1 MISTKSI
8 PQIYSTKKPC
18 CKVCQDAG
26 KPENVYLSHY
36 VKDLNGNVT
45 CPTLLSQECRY
56 CHKKGHTT
64 SHCSV
69 LKKQKE
75 AEENLKKPPLSP
87 PVKKNQ
93 KSEKKANVFA
103 YLDLNSD
110 NESESDNEQEE
121 VNDFPELVAVAAEP
135 KDVLEKTQTSEKKF
149 SYASMA
155 AKTIADYKI
164 EQLKIQ
170 LNSSNLTP
178 YVDKKPE
185 VKVKKVWPA
194 LAPGQKKS
202 WAQIEDESSSDEE
215 DEEFDEENSA
225 W

>member
-1 MISTKSI
+1 MNSKSI
-8 PQIYSTKKPC
+8 NKSQVNTARKAC

-26 KPENVYLSHY
+26 KPENVYLTHY

-64 SHCSV
+64 SHCSA

-75 AEENLKKPPLSP
+75 YEENSRKPPLSP
-87 PVKKNQ
+87 HKKEVVAQ
-93 KSEKKANVFA
+93 KKANVFA
-103 YLDLNSD
+103 YLDMSSD
-110 NESESDNEQEE
+110 DESDKEQEQ
-121 VNDFPELVAVAAEP
+121 FPELVAAQP
-135 KDVLEKTQTSEKKF
+135 KDPFEKEKNTEKKF

-155 AKTIADYKI
+155 AKP
-164 EQLKIQ
+164 E
-170 LNSSNLTP
+170 P
-178 YVDKKPE
+178 EPKPE
-185 VKVKKVWPA
+185 VKIKKVWPV

-202 WAQIEDESSSDEE
+202 WAQIEDESSSDEDE
-215 DEEFDEENSA
+215 DEEEYFEDAFEDNISSLAEDHSA

>member
-1 MISTKSI
+1 MNSKMISTKSR
-8 PQIYSTKKPC
+8 PQIYSAKKIC

-26 KPENVYLSHY
+26 KPENVYSSHY

-75 AEENLKKPPLSP
+75 YEEKSSKPPLSP
-87 PVKKNQ
+87 VKKEAPVQ
-93 KSEKKANVFA
+93 KKTNVFA
-103 YLDLNSD
+103 YLDINSD
-110 NESESDNEQEE
+110 DESENEEQ
-121 VNDFPELVAVAAEP
+121 DQFPELVVSEP
-135 KDVLEKTQTSEKKF
+135 KDPFEKEKNTPKKF

-155 AKTIADYKI
+155 SKTVTEYKI
-164 EQLKIQ
+164 EQIKQTNVTPFVETPKVKIQ
-170 LNSSNLTP
+170 
-178 YVDKKPE
+178 
-185 VKVKKVWPA
+185 KVWPT
-194 LAPGQKKS
+194 LAQGQKKS
-202 WAQIEDESSSDEE
+202 WAQMEDEGSSDEE
-215 DEEFDEENSA
+215 EDQFETEDNSA

>member
-1 MISTKSI
+1 MNSKMISTKSKS
-8 PQIYSTKKPC
+8 QIYSTKKPC

-64 SHCSV
+64 SHCSL
-69 LKKQKE
+69 LKKQKDV
-75 AEENLKKPPLSP
+75 EENMKKPPLSP
-87 PVKKNQ
+87 VKKTQ

-103 YLDLNSD
+103 YLDMTSD
-110 NESESDNEQEE
+110 DESETEKADE
-121 VNDFPELVAVAAEP
+121 FPELLVPEAKDLFEKLKYEP
-135 KDVLEKTQTSEKKF
+135 QKV

-155 AKTIADYKI
+155 AKTVADYKV
-164 EQLKIQ
+164 EQLKETNI
-170 LNSSNLTP
+170 TP
-178 YVDKKPE
+178 YVDKKLE
-185 VKVKKVWPA
+185 VKIKKIWPA

-202 WAQIEDESSSDEE
+202 WAQIEDESSDEE

>member
-1 MISTKSI
+1 MNSKMISTKSR

-36 VKDLNGNVT
+36 VKDLTGTVT

-64 SHCSV
+64 SHCSM

-75 AEENLKKPPLSP
+75 VEENMKKPPLSP
-87 PVKKNQ
+87 VKKTQ
-93 KSEKKANVFA
+93 KTEKKANVFA
-103 YLDLNSD
+103 YLDMNSD
-110 NESESDNEQEE
+110 NESETEEQTVDE
-121 VNDFPELVAVAAEP
+121 FPELVAEP
-135 KDVLEKTQTSEKKF
+135 KDVIEKTQNFEKKF

-155 AKTIADYKI
+155 AKTVADYKI
-164 EQLKIQ
+164 EQLKETKV
-170 LNSSNLTP
+170 TP
-178 YVDKKPE
+178 YVDKKLE
-185 VKVKKVWPA
+185 VRIKKVWPA

-215 DEEFDEENSA
+215 EEEFDEENSA

>member
-1 MISTKSI
+1 MNSKMISTKTKS
-8 PQIYSTKKPC
+8 QIYSTKKPC

-26 KPENVYLSHY
+26 KPENEYLSHY

-64 SHCSV
+64 SHCST

-75 AEENLKKPPLSP
+75 VEENLKKSPLSP
-87 PVKKNQ
+87 VKKQAPVQ
-93 KSEKKANVFA
+93 KKTNVFA
-103 YLDLNSD
+103 YLDMNSD
-110 NESESDNEQEE
+110 DESEPEQTVIDE
-121 VNDFPELVAVAAEP
+121 FPELIAEP
-135 KDVLEKTQTSEKKF
+135 KELLEKTQNFEKKF

-155 AKTIADYKI
+155 AKTVADYKI
-164 EQLKIQ
+164 EQLKET
-170 LNSSNLTP
+170 NLTP
-178 YVDKKPE
+178 YVDKKLE
-185 VKVKKVWPA
+185 VKIKKVWPA

-202 WAQIEDESSSDEE
+202 WAQIEDESSDEE
-215 DEEFDEENSA
+215 EEEFDEENSA

>member
-1 MISTKSI
+1 MNTKMISTKSR
-8 PQIYSTKKPC
+8 PQIYSAKKAC

-26 KPENVYLSHY
+26 KPENVYSTHY
-36 VKDLNGNVT
+36 VKDLNGNIT

-64 SHCSV
+64 SHCST

-75 AEENLKKPPLSP
+75 IEENLKKPPLSP
-87 PVKKNQ
+87 NKKKAPV
-93 KSEKKANVFA
+93 EKKANVFA
-103 YLDLNSD
+103 YLDMNSD
-110 NESESDNEQEE
+110 DDESDDEKEAEQ
-121 VNDFPELVAVAAEP
+121 FPELVVSEP
-135 KDVLEKTQTSEKKF
+135 KDAFEKVKTEPKKI

-155 AKTIADYKI
+155 AKTEIEYKI
-164 EQLKIQ
+164 EQLKE
-170 LNSSNLTP
+170 SNVTP
-178 YVDKKPE
+178 YVDKKLE
-185 VKVKKVWPA
+185 VKIKKVWPT

-202 WAQIEDESSSDEE
+202 WAQIEDESSDEE

>member
-1 MISTKSI
+1 MNSNSKSI
-8 PQIYSTKKPC
+8 NKSHVNTARKAC

-56 CHKKGHTT
+56 CHKKGHTI
-64 SHCSV
+64 SHCST

-75 AEENLKKPPLSP
+75 YEDNSRKPPLSP
-87 PVKKNQ
+87 VKKEA
-93 KSEKKANVFA
+93 SSPKKANVFA
-103 YLDLNSD
+103 YLDMNSD
-110 NESESDNEQEE
+110 DESDKEQEQ
-121 VNDFPELVAVAAEP
+121 FPQLVASQP
-135 KDVLEKTQTSEKKF
+135 KDPFEKEKHIPKKF

-155 AKTIADYKI
+155 AKTETEYKI
-164 EQLKIQ
+164 EQIKQTNVRPTLFVEKKI
-170 LNSSNLTP
+170 
-178 YVDKKPE
+178 
-185 VKVKKVWPA
+185 KVKMQNFWPT

-202 WAQIEDESSSDEE
+202 WAQIEDEDSSD
-215 DEEFDEENSA
+215 DEEEEEQIEVEDNSA